1 MPNTIHIPTPLRPF
15 TDKKESVEVSGGT
28 VGELLADLTTQYEG
42 LRKHLYAD
50 DGRLR
55 NFVNVYLND
64 EDIRY
69 LQKERTPVKP
79 GDSLSIVPSV
89 AGGAPV
95 TTDAKSSVGTGS
107 PTSAEAS
114 VGKQARPEPDLTA
127 DEIKRYSRHLIMP
140 EVGIDGQRKLKA
152 GSVLYIGAGGLGS
165 PAAMYLAAAGVGR
178 IGIVDFDVVD
188 FSNLQRQL
196 LHSTSDVGRSKL
208 ASAKDRLHALNPHI
222 QIDTYET
229 TVTSDN
235 ALDLFRPYDVILD
248 GTDNFPTRYL
258 VNDACVLL
266 GKPNTYGSIFRFEGQ
281 ASVFGTK
288 DGPCYRCLYPEPPPP
303 GLVPSCAEGGV
314 LGVLPGI
321 IGVIQATEAIKLI
334 LGIGEPLIGRFLIY
348 DALKMRFREL
358 KLRKDP
364 DCPVCGT
371 HPTVTKLIDYEQ
383 FCGIRPEPAAQTTGA
398 VVNDWET
405 TAVDLKKRLD
415 AGDDVL
421 VLDVREPNEYQINR
435 IPGSVLIPLGELPR
449 RYAELPKDRDIVAHC
464 KMGGRS
470 AKATEFL
477 QSVGFKRVK
486 NLRGGILEWIDK
498 VDPSQPKY

>member
-1 MPNTIHIPTPLRPF
+1 MPNLINIPTPLRPF
-15 TDKKESVEVSGGT
+15 TDKKEAVEVNGAT
-28 VGELLADLTTQYEG
+28 VGELLADLTKQYDG

-69 LQKERTPVKP
+69 LQREQTPVKA

-89 AGGAPV
+89 AGGAPTAV
-95 TTDAKSSVGTGS
+95 ETEL
-107 PTSAEAS
+107 PTLS
-114 VGKQARPEPDLTA
+114 Q
-127 DEIKRYSRHLIMP
+127 DEVKRYSRHLIMP
-140 EVGIDGQRKLKA
+140 EVGMDGQRQLKTK
-152 GSVLYIGAGGLGS
+152 SVLCIGAGGLGS
-165 PAAMYLAAAGVGR
+165 PAAMYLAAAGIGR

-196 LHSTSDVGRSKL
+196 LHGTSDVGRTKL
-208 ASAKDRLHALNPHI
+208 ASAKDRLNALNPFV

-229 TVTSDN
+229 ALSSDN
-235 ALDLFRPYDVILD
+235 ALELFRGYDVILD

-258 VNDACVLL
+258 VNDACVLT
-266 GKPNTYGSIFRFEGQ
+266 GIPNAYGSIFRFEGQ
-281 ASVFGTK
+281 ASVFAAPG
-288 DGPCYRCLYPEPPPP
+288 GPCYRCLYPEPPPP

-321 IGVIQATEAIKLI
+321 IGVIQATEAIKVM

-348 DALKMRFREL
+348 DALKMKFREM

-364 DCPVCGT
+364 ECPVCGT
-371 HPTVTKLIDYEQ
+371 NPTVTKLIDYEQ
-383 FCGIRPEPAAQTTGA
+383 FCGVRPEAAAPQGTGA
-398 VVNDWET
+398 AVNEWEIT
-405 TAVDLKKRLD
+405 PVELKARLD
-415 AGDDVL
+415 AGETPFI
-421 VLDVREPNEYQINR
+421 LDVREPNEYQINR
-435 IPGSVLIPLGELPR
+435 IPGSTLIPLGELPR
-449 RYAELPKDRDIVAHC
+449 RYQELPKDREIVAQC

-470 AKATEFL
+470 AKAMDFL
-477 QSVGFKRVK
+477 KSVGFTNVK